1 MLKLSNKKEHYCWCC
16 DYNSNTG
23 EGNLSRIF
31 VNNLKIQEK
40 IKIFT
45 IKKIIVNKFF
55 YTIFNYK
62 YISPF
67 IGILFCWISYLKKKT
82 PVYVNYLPL
91 WNIFLFILLPPKTI
105 FGPITGGAHYN
116 INKINLTRKY
126 VFPILFLISD
136 FFLKRRNIKVIF
148 STDLLK
154 PYLSKLIKQKSYF
167 NYVFKL
173 ISLKKKKK
181 KEIDFLIYYREHK
194 NKKDFFQYKAIEN
207 LLKLNFSVHIIGD
220 RLKYDS
226 VINHGFIS
234 NKKVQ
239 VLLKKTRFSLISN
252 ENVYSLF
259 SIECINNHVKLITS
273 INNKKEI
280 KYFKKNFI
288 FLNLNKVS
296 VIKKLKKL
304 ISSDNPIFN
313 N

>member
-16 DYNSNTG
+16 DYNSYTG

-45 IKKIIVNKFF
+45 IKEIIANKFF
-55 YTIFNYK
+55 YTIFSYK
-62 YISPF
+62 YVSPF

-91 WNIFLFILLPPKTI
+91 WNIFLFILLPPNTI
-105 FGPITGGAHYN
+105 FGPITGGAHYK

-126 VFPILFLISD
+126 LFPILFFISD

-154 PYLSKLIKQKSYF
+154 PYLSKSIKKRSHF

-173 ISLKKKKK
+173 ISLQKQKK

-194 NKKDFFQYKAIEN
+194 NKKDLFQYNVIEN
-207 LLKLNFSVHIIGD
+207 LLKLNFRVHIIGD
-220 RLKYDS
+220 RLKYDT

-239 VLLKKTRFSLISN
+239 SLLEKTRFSLISN
-252 ENVYSLF
+252 ENAYSLF
-259 SIECINNHVKLITS
+259 SIECINNHVKLITN
-273 INNKKEI
+273 INNKKKI

-288 FLNLNKVS
+288 FLNLNKTS
-296 VIKKLKKL
+296 MIKKLKN
-304 ISSDNPIFN
+304 INF
-313 N
+313 

>member
-1 MLKLSNKKEHYCWCC
+1 M
-16 DYNSNTG
+16 
-23 EGNLSRIF
+23 
-31 VNNLKIQEK
+31 
-40 IKIFT
+40 
-45 IKKIIVNKFF
+45 
-55 YTIFNYK
+55 
-62 YISPF
+62 
-67 IGILFCWISYLKKKT
+67 
-82 PVYVNYLPL
+82 YVNYLPL